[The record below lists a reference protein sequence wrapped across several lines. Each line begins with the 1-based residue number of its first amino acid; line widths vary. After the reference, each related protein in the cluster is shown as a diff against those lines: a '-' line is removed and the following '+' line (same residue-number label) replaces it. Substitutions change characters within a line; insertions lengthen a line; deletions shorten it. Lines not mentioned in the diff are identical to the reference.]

1 MILSLNAIDN
11 IVLVVMVNIA
21 EDVVGKAKVDPN
33 VKHHPGHEPVVG
45 AAKGLVLVHKIRSL
59 GMTRKKSNMWKNML
73 DRQIKQSSDVSKIF
87 LTELMSMPGASKRV
101 FDAGP
106 MPIMSVTSKPS
117 MSQASAKSL
126 NLSDSESSVEMAIFS
141 KPH

>member
-1 MILSLNAIDN
+1 MPKMLQ
-11 IVLVVMVNIA
+11 
-21 EDVVGKAKVDPN
+21 N
-33 VKHHPGHEPVVG
+33 V
-45 AAKGLVLVHKIRSL
+45 
-59 GMTRKKSNMWKNML
+59 
-73 DRQIKQSSDVSKIF
+73 

-106 MPIMSVTSKPS
+106 MPKMEVTSKPS